1 MKKYISAALF
11 LLLAFLVG
19 RASNAPRVEAQAPA
33 PTAWTV
39 IPGGPISTCSRPVG
53 VTYVCFGTDDVIA
66 SKNGA
71 APVSLFPGAVAAGI
85 TGIIVNGG
93 TPLTGPTVALTIP
106 TKIVLNP
113 VTPTGVIQ

>member
-19 RASNAPRVEAQAPA
+19 RASNAPRVNAQTPT
-33 PTAWTV
+33 PTAWTI
-39 IPGGPISTCSRPVG
+39 IPGGPVSTCSRPVG
-53 VTYVCFGTDDVIA
+53 VTYVCFGTDDIIA

-71 APVSLFPGAVAAGI
+71 APVSLFPGAVAAGVTQI
-85 TGIIVNGG
+85 TVNGG
-93 TPLTGPTVALTIP
+93 TAQTGAVALTIP
-106 TKIVLNP
+106 TKVVLNP